1 VHVVSCGSA
10 EKKGKKARVKCVARL
25 RVMDID
31 EADLQQLF
39 ATQPH
44 QAGGAGEPELFTKTA
59 LATFR
64 VGHQDVTT
72 NGNEGFKGGAV

>member
-1 VHVVSCGSA
+1 
-10 EKKGKKARVKCVARL
+10 
-25 RVMDID
+25 MDID

-59 LATFR
+59 FATFR